1 MAPPATPSLL
11 PLRSASDLMG
21 ESGATMMAPSA
32 DEYGANFT
40 SSPIAR
46 WRSAHGQS
54 LTITSASPDNSATG
68 PA

>member
-1 MAPPATPSLL
+1 
-11 PLRSASDLMG
+11 MG
-21 ESGATMMAPSA
+21 ESGATMTAPSA

-40 SSPIAR
+40 CSPIAR

-54 LTITSASPDNSATG
+54 LTMTSASPDSSATG